1 MADPI
6 DMNPFLTESQRRQIR
21 SNVDQ
26 GPSDASFTFDS
37 DGYMISAS
45 RPDTPQMR
53 TLPSGVQVN
62 PTRDLQELQQRAR
75 QRPIDDLVYRG
86 EKSQPANMPLLPGQP
101 STMQRMPLRPDGD
114 YSQDT
119 FQQPD
124 TIAQLPQPPNMQRF
138 NIQGIPADS
147 QYAQEARRQAGISE
161 ADFQRRM
168 QQSLEGLSP
177 EQRRQFEQLQGAGL
191 MADFPFPGETQQIQ
205 RRPMPGGRSM
215 DEIRRQLDR
224 VQRMEVQRAPQRQT
238 PLVVARDE
246 QIQGS
251 DRGEMGRF
259 YGPQGR
265 TEDIDPLLIQATPQ
279 PRTSAQ
285 LAESARAKA
294 GSGQPLDA
302 EERQWFSST
311 IRKQMQDAG
320 YTEEQ
325 IQRQMERIDP
335 ETGMLPRRMR

>member
-1 MADPI
+1 MADPL

-177 EQRRQFEQLQGAGL
+177 GAT
-191 MADFPFPGETQQIQ
+191 ATI
-205 RRPMPGGRSM
+205 RTASGR
-215 DEIRRQLDR
+215 
-224 VQRMEVQRAPQRQT
+224 
-238 PLVVARDE
+238 
-246 QIQGS
+246 GS
-251 DRGEMGRF
+251 HGRF
-259 YGPQGR
+259 P
-265 TEDIDPLLIQATPQ
+265 
-279 PRTSAQ
+279 
-285 LAESARAKA
+285 
-294 GSGQPLDA
+294 
-302 EERQWFSST
+302 
-311 IRKQMQDAG
+311 
-320 YTEEQ
+320 
-325 IQRQMERIDP
+325 
-335 ETGMLPRRMR
+335 LPRRDTTDPTTPYDA